1 MVEIEF
7 TDPMFWRLINRVP
20 LSDTAANRVDL
31 LKQYLAQHWSASIIY
46 DMGIDPADR
55 FMRRQLQFKDPKQ
68 AMEFVLKYG

>member
-46 DMGIDPADR
+46 DMGIDPDGLP
-55 FMRRQLQFKDPKQ
+55 RRQLQFKDPKQ
-68 AMEFVLKYG
+68 AMEFVLRYG